1 MGLIKIDENSGWMI
15 EEMKC
20 FFLSSNSS
28 LQTEIYSFKGLDK
41 IIKYTF
47 YSIENYH
54 QVEGEIT
61 LTDDEWKVIAKLIQK
76 NMVRKSTSPRMNIVD
91 NSSKYLSATWLK
103 DNELI
108 ELKYK
113 TENIKEIKTYIIE
126 LVQERG

>member
-1 MGLIKIDENSGWMI
+1 MGLIKIEENSGWMI

-41 IIKYTF
+41 VIKYIF
-47 YSIENYH
+47 YSIEDHH
-54 QVEGEIT
+54 QVEGEIA

-76 NMVRKSTSPRMNIVD
+76 NAIRKSIPARMNIVD
-91 NSSKYLSATWLK
+91 SFSKYLSATWLK

-113 TENIKEIKTYIIE
+113 TENIKEIKNYIIE
-126 LVQERG
+126 LIHERG

>member
-28 LQTEIYSFKGLDK
+28 LQTEIYSFKGRDK
-41 IIKYTF
+41 VIKYTF
-47 YSIENYH
+47 YSIEDHH
-54 QVEGEIT
+54 QVEGEIA

-76 NMVRKSTSPRMNIVD
+76 NTIRKSIPPRMNIVD
-91 NSSKYLSATWLK
+91 SFSKYLSATWLK

-113 TENIKEIKTYIIE
+113 TENIKEIKNYIIE
-126 LVQERG
+126 LIQESG

>member
-1 MGLIKIDENSGWMI
+1 MI

-28 LQTEIYSFKGLDK
+28 LQTEIYSFKGRDK
-41 IIKYTF
+41 VIKYTF
-47 YSIENYH
+47 YSIEDHH
-54 QVEGEIT
+54 QVEGEIA

-76 NMVRKSTSPRMNIVD
+76 NAIRKSIPPRMNIVD
-91 NSSKYLSATWLK
+91 SFSKYLSATWLK

-113 TENIKEIKTYIIE
+113 TENIKEIKNYIIE
-126 LVQERG
+126 LIHERG

>member
-20 FFLSSNSS
+20 FFLLSNSS

-41 IIKYTF
+41 VIKYTF

-76 NMVRKSTSPRMNIVD
+76 NAIRKSIPPRMNIVD

-113 TENIKEIKTYIIE
+113 TENIKEIKNYIIE

>member
-1 MGLIKIDENSGWMI
+1 MGLIKIEENSSWMI

-20 FFLSSNSS
+20 FFLPSNSS

-41 IIKYTF
+41 VIKYIF
-47 YSIENYH
+47 YSIEDHH
-54 QVEGEIT
+54 QVEGEIA
-61 LTDDEWKVIAKLIQK
+61 LTDDEWKVIAKLIQ
-76 NMVRKSTSPRMNIVD
+76 NNTIRKSIPPRMNIVD

-113 TENIKEIKTYIIE
+113 TENIKEIKNYIIE
-126 LVQERG
+126 LIQERG

>member
-1 MGLIKIDENSGWMI
+1 MGLIKIEENSGWMI

-41 IIKYTF
+41 VIKYIF
-47 YSIENYH
+47 YSVEDHH
-54 QVEGEIT
+54 QVEGEIA
-61 LTDDEWKVIAKLIQK
+61 LTDDEWKVITKLIQK
-76 NMVRKSTSPRMNIVD
+76 NAIRKSIPPRMNIVD

-113 TENIKEIKTYIIE
+113 MENTKEIKNYIIE
-126 LVQERG
+126 LIQESG

>member
-1 MGLIKIDENSGWMI
+1 MGLIKIEENSGWMI

-41 IIKYTF
+41 VIKYIF
-47 YSIENYH
+47 YSIEDHH
-54 QVEGEIT
+54 QVEGEIA

-76 NMVRKSTSPRMNIVD
+76 NAIRKSIPPRMNIVD

-113 TENIKEIKTYIIE
+113 TENTKEIKNYIIE
-126 LVQERG
+126 LIQESG

>member
-1 MGLIKIDENSGWMI
+1 MGLIKIEENSSWMI

-20 FFLSSNSS
+20 FFLPSNSS

-41 IIKYTF
+41 VIKYIF
-47 YSIENYH
+47 YSIEDHH
-54 QVEGEIT
+54 QVEGEIA
-61 LTDDEWKVIAKLIQK
+61 LTDDEWKVIAKLIQ
-76 NMVRKSTSPRMNIVD
+76 NNTIRKSIPPRMNIVD
-91 NSSKYLSATWLK
+91 NYSKYLSATWLK

-113 TENIKEIKTYIIE
+113 TENIKEIKNYIIE

>member
-1 MGLIKIDENSGWMI
+1 MGLIKIEENSSWMI

-41 IIKYTF
+41 VIKYIF
-47 YSIENYH
+47 YSIEDHH
-54 QVEGEIT
+54 QVEGEIA
-61 LTDDEWKVIAKLIQK
+61 LTDDEWKVIAKLIQ
-76 NMVRKSTSPRMNIVD
+76 NNTIRKSIPPRMNIVD

-113 TENIKEIKTYIIE
+113 TENTKKIKNYIIE
-126 LVQERG
+126 LIQESG

>member
-20 FFLSSNSS
+20 FFLLSNSS

-41 IIKYTF
+41 VIKHTF

-76 NMVRKSTSPRMNIVD
+76 
-91 NSSKYLSATWLK
+91 KYGKKIHFTK
-103 DNELI
+103 NEYCGQLFKI
-108 ELKYK
+108 FKC
-113 TENIKEIKTYIIE
+113 N
-126 LVQERG
+126 LVKR

>member
-28 LQTEIYSFKGLDK
+28 LQTEIYSFKGRDK
-41 IIKYTF
+41 VIKYTF
-47 YSIENYH
+47 YSIEDHH
-54 QVEGEIT
+54 QVEGEIV
-61 LTDDEWKVIAKLIQK
+61 LTDDEWKVLAKLIQK
-76 NMVRKSTSPRMNIVD
+76 NAIRKSIPPRMNIVD
-91 NSSKYLSATWLK
+91 SFSKYLSATWLK

-113 TENIKEIKTYIIE
+113 TENIKEIKNYIIE
-126 LVQERG
+126 LIQESG

>member
-1 MGLIKIDENSGWMI
+1 MGLIKIEENSGWMI

-28 LQTEIYSFKGLDK
+28 LQTEIYSFKGRDK
-41 IIKYTF
+41 VIKYTF
-47 YSIENYH
+47 YSIEDHH
-54 QVEGEIT
+54 QVEGEIA

-76 NMVRKSTSPRMNIVD
+76 NAIRKSIPPRMNIVD
-91 NSSKYLSATWLK
+91 SFSKYLSATWLK

-113 TENIKEIKTYIIE
+113 TENIKEIKNYIIE
-126 LVQERG
+126 LIHERG

>member
-41 IIKYTF
+41 VIKYIF
-47 YSIENYH
+47 YSIEDHH
-54 QVEGEIT
+54 QVEGEIA

-76 NMVRKSTSPRMNIVD
+76 NTIRKSIPPRMNIVD
-91 NSSKYLSATWLK
+91 NSSKYLNATWLK

-113 TENIKEIKTYIIE
+113 TENIKEIKNYIIE
-126 LVQERG
+126 LIQESG

>member
-28 LQTEIYSFKGLDK
+28 LQTEIYSFKGRDK
-41 IIKYTF
+41 VIKYTF
-47 YSIENYH
+47 YSIEDHH
-54 QVEGEIT
+54 QVEGEIV

-76 NMVRKSTSPRMNIVD
+76 NTIRKSIPPRMNIVD
-91 NSSKYLSATWLK
+91 SFSKYLSATWLK

-113 TENIKEIKTYIIE
+113 TENIKEIKNYIIE
-126 LVQERG
+126 LIQESG

>member
-41 IIKYTF
+41 VIKYTF

-76 NMVRKSTSPRMNIVD
+76 NMVRKSTSPRMIIVD
-91 NSSKYLSATWLK
+91 NSSKYLCATWLK

-113 TENIKEIKTYIIE
+113 TENIKEIKNYIIE

>member
-1 MGLIKIDENSGWMI
+1 MI

-28 LQTEIYSFKGLDK
+28 LQTEVYSFKGRDK
-41 IIKYTF
+41 VIKYTF
-47 YSIENYH
+47 YSIEDYH
-54 QVEGEIT
+54 QVEGEIA
-61 LTDDEWKVIAKLIQK
+61 LTDDEWKVIVKLIQK
-76 NMVRKSTSPRMNIVD
+76 NAIRKSIPPRMNIVD

-113 TENIKEIKTYIIE
+113 TENIKEIKNYIIE
-126 LVQERG
+126 LIQERG

>member
-20 FFLSSNSS
+20 FFLSSNTS

-41 IIKYTF
+41 VIKYTF

-54 QVEGEIT
+54 QVEGKIT

-76 NMVRKSTSPRMNIVD
+76 NMLRKSTSPRMNIVD
-91 NSSKYLSATWLK
+91 NSSKYLSTTWLK

-113 TENIKEIKTYIIE
+113 TENIKEIKNYIIE

>member
-1 MGLIKIDENSGWMI
+1 MGLIKIEENSGWMI

-28 LQTEIYSFKGLDK
+28 LQTEIYSFKGRDK
-41 IIKYTF
+41 VIKYTF
-47 YSIENYH
+47 YSIEDYH
-54 QVEGEIT
+54 QVEGEIA
-61 LTDDEWKVIAKLIQK
+61 LTDDEWKVIVKLIQK
-76 NMVRKSTSPRMNIVD
+76 NAIRKSIPPRMNIVD

-113 TENIKEIKTYIIE
+113 TENIKEIKNKIIE
-126 LVQERG
+126 LIQERG